1 MNAST
6 PRDKRE
12 IFRDELV
19 MRDRIAALLAD
30 GPRTVPD
37 LAEALGRPGHEV
49 LAWVAAM
56 RRYGRIEERGKANAD
71 GYFAYALK
79 G

>member
-1 MNAST
+1 MTTST
-6 PRDKRE
+6 LRDKRE

-19 MRDRIAALLAD
+19 MRDRIATLLSG
-30 GPRTVPD
+30 GPRTVPE
-37 LAEALGRPGHEV
+37 LAEALGCPSHEV

-56 RRYGRIEERGKANAD
+56 RRYGRVEERGKANED

>member
-1 MNAST
+1 MTAST
-6 PRDKRE
+6 LRDKRE

-19 MRDRIAALLAD
+19 MRDRIAALLSG
-30 GPRTVPD
+30 GPRTVPE
-37 LAEALGRPGHEV
+37 LAEALGRPSHEV

-56 RRYGRIEERGKANAD
+56 RRYGRIEERGKANGD